1 MTKPSP
7 SLEPSS
13 SSLSVPPPLPT
24 KDLVREDHHRNI
36 SSTPPPSL
44 LTLTNSTHHGNS
56 SESSSELRF
65 VPSSDASSIISI
77 NTFNETSSSTT
88 TTASSNPSR
97 PSPSPPPPPPSFEIT
112 WQNLD
117 KFKYYSIGLA
127 ATSTTLGLFYPFD
140 LIKTHQQMNSGSSIK
155 QISIFKNL
163 WKNYGLRGLYKGF
176 AISLLGACS
185 IESLYMSTYE
195 IANQEYLNRNTSA
208 SGGNGDDEMLNS
220 SEAHPTTNKESD
232 SKSFNRYF
240 LAGLSADIIANTLVV
255 PFDVI
260 SQRMMISKVHNL
272 SSIHIIRDILKKE
285 GFRGLYRGYTWSL
298 CKFAPESALWWGIYG
313 LLRKKYFENFVIEE
327 SQRHGNSLIKHQLF
341 SSAVSG
347 ILAGVACAI
356 VFNPLDVIKTRL
368 QTFEQKMTFKQV
380 ITELHRSDGLVKGL
394 SKGIL
399 PNIIFMASTSSL
411 SITVYE
417 LVKILSKTS

>member
-7 SLEPSS
+7 SVMDDAPEQEGSAVHNHS
-13 SSLSVPPPLPT
+13 NN
-24 KDLVREDHHRNI
+24 RA
-36 SSTPPPSL
+36 
-44 LTLTNSTHHGNS
+44 TLNNF
-56 SESSSELRF
+56 ESSEL
-65 VPSSDASSIISI
+65 
-77 NTFNETSSSTT
+77 TSSPRQPSAFNHSTIMTTSTT
-88 TTASSNPSR
+88 ALMNTSRTNVAPNNLTSHETTSSNL
-97 PSPSPPPPPPSFEIT
+97 PPSFEIT

-127 ATSTTLGLFYPFD
+127 ATSTTLALFYPFD

-155 QISIFKNL
+155 QRAIFKNL
-163 WKNYGLRGLYKGF
+163 FKTYGFRGLYKGF

-195 IANQEYLNRNTSA
+195 IANQEYLNRNS
-208 SGGNGDDEMLNS
+208 SNDE
-220 SEAHPTTNKESD
+220 TNDSLKNNNMAAQRESD
-232 SKSFNRYF
+232 STSFNRYF

-260 SQRMMISKVHNL
+260 SQRMMISTVKDL
-272 SSIHIIRDILKKE
+272 SSIHIIRDILNKE
-285 GFRGLYRGYTWSL
+285 GFRGLYRGYAWSL

-313 LLRKKYFENFVIEE
+313 LLRKKYFESIVIED
-327 SQRHGNSLIKHQLF
+327 SQRNGNQLVKHQLF
-341 SSAVSG
+341 SSASSG
-347 ILAGVACAI
+347 ILAGTICAI